1 MGRTDLH
8 YLHVGRDITGGP
20 SVVPL
25 AAHAHGTSSE
35 WRAYRG
41 RETETRDSRCHAVDG
56 SRHRHQGAG
65 FRLLSKSGES
75 LLMAKSRH
83 PAAQYRLL
91 LLPQHQTFRGPR
103 WTSGFDPQRKLK
115 PCQFGSPCLRR
126 ASIPPSSFS
135 LFDWISCRTPGVK
148 FREVEDIFIPPGDG
162 FGAGIR

>member
-1 MGRTDLH
+1 MYLQVKFYLPKMGRTDLH

-35 WRAYRG
+35 WRAYCG

-75 LLMAKSRH
+75 LLMAEAVEKV
-83 PAAQYRLL
+83 
-91 LLPQHQTFRGPR
+91 
-103 WTSGFDPQRKLK
+103 
-115 PCQFGSPCLRR
+115 
-126 ASIPPSSFS
+126 
-135 LFDWISCRTPGVK
+135 PGVRN
-148 FREVEDIFIPPGDG
+148 FETMIQEPG
-162 FGAGIR
+162 RY

>member
-1 MGRTDLH
+1 MYLQVKFYLPKMGRTDLH

-35 WRAYRG
+35 WRAYCG

-75 LLMAKSRH
+75 LLMAITRRQSRLRATSAYH
-83 PAAQYRLL
+83 PASDLL
-91 LLPQHQTFRGPR
+91 RPMSAFAPITSASPPASDVGGIPAKRGVMTQTGH
-103 WTSGFDPQRKLK
+103 S
-115 PCQFGSPCLRR
+115 SRR
-126 ASIPPSSFS
+126 AAPMDHTIQ
-135 LFDWISCRTPGVK
+135 TP
-148 FREVEDIFIPPGDG
+148 
-162 FGAGIR
+162 